1 MMDDENPFGGSTTQP
16 VNLPASMNHVNDVPS
31 LPANRS
37 SNISQTGARP
47 ELVNKIEA
55 QTGEING
62 IVQMPGKD
70 AILSVSSDRSVRVWL
85 LRDSGQYWPSICH
98 YMGGSATAL
107 HYNHQHRKVF
117 VGLDNGMISVGYLF
131 NFLLYTYNLLKIKM
145 IIVKQYKI
153 F

>member
-1 MMDDENPFGGSTTQP
+1 MDDDNPFGGSTTQP
-16 VNLPASMNHVNDVPS
+16 VNLPTSTSQTNEVS
-31 LPANRS
+31 RLPANRS
-37 SNISQTGARP
+37 SIVSQTGARP

-98 YMGGSATAL
+98 YMGGAATAL

-117 VGLDNGMISVGYLF
+117 VGLDNGMISVRLSLSYRYNTELTF
-131 NFLLYTYNLLKIKM
+131 SLYNLA
-145 IIVKQYKI
+145 I
-153 F
+153 FLIQ